1 MGVRLLASSSALEG
15 KGVAGAASR
24 ITEGT
29 TPAVAQGNLVC
40 VSTFRSNNAHV
51 RTRRWWLPV
60 LAVAGFP
67 AGLSVVG
74 SDWSLALLG
83 LSIACG
89 MLTHLWSSVCTGLLH
104 ADREGVRVEGR
115 TVVRRTR
122 IRAGYMHVQGG
133 QTVVR
138 LTRAFSLPLDVH
150 GLDPSEGEALLRALR
165 LDSSRIATRFAGAE
179 GGATK
184 RMLLMLGLMLPL
196 LPVMNYLTPRGG
208 NVVPM
213 LAFVGF
219 FLGVARCMR
228 SAIFVG
234 ADGVLLRNWRRRQKF
249 IPFSDIVKIAPID
262 QCNVKI
268 QRSDGPDI
276 RLQLGMSGDTSIFG
290 SRNTG
295 LDVGAFVRSVEEG
308 RSRCAPTSAVTTAT
322 MLARAGRSIEDWRR
336 ALRGAREQGTSYR
349 LPAIPVEQ
357 LWRIIEAPSGA
368 AEARAAAA
376 VALSQQLDDAGRARL
391 RVAAERCAAP
401 RLRVALET
409 VAERGDDR
417 AVDDALAQ
425 VEPIQPLARSATPL
439 RK

>member
-1 MGVRLLASSSALEG
+1 MAGPQHGTRSSA
-15 KGVAGAASR
+15 R
-24 ITEGT
+24 PRGT
-29 TPAVAQGNLVC
+29 TPAVAQCSLVW
-40 VSTFRSNNAHV
+40 VSTFQSNSASV

-60 LAVAGFP
+60 LGIAGFA
-67 AGLSVVG
+67 AGLSVIG
-74 SDWSLALLG
+74 SELGLALLG
-83 LSIACG
+83 VSVACRI
-89 MLTHLWSSVCTGLLH
+89 LTDRWRSVRTGLLH
-104 ADREGVRVEGR
+104 ADGEGVRVEGR
-115 TVVRRTR
+115 TVVRGTR

-138 LTRAFSLPLDVH
+138 LTRTFSLPLDIH

-165 LDSSRIATRFAGAE
+165 LDSSRIATRFVGAE

-184 RMLLMLGLMLPL
+184 QMLLMFGLMLPL
-196 LPVMNYLTPRGG
+196 LPLMHYLTRTGG

-213 LAFVGF
+213 LAFVGLV
-219 FLGVARCMR
+219 LGVARCMR

-234 ADGVLLRNWRRRQKF
+234 ADGVLLRNWRRRQRF
-249 IPFSDIVKIAPID
+249 IPFSDIVKITPID
-262 QCNVKI
+262 QCDVKI

-276 RLQLGMSGDTSIFG
+276 RLQLGLSGDTSIFG
-290 SRNTG
+290 SRDTG

-308 RSRCAPTSAVTTAT
+308 RLRCAPTSAVTTAT

-357 LWRIIEAPSGA
+357 LWRIIEAPSSA

-376 VALSQQLDDAGRARL
+376 VALSQELDDAGRARL